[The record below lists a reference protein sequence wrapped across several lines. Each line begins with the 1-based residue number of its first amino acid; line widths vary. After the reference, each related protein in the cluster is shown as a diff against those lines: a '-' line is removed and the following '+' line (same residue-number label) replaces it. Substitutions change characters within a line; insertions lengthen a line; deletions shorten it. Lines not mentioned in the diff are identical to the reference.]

1 MIVLDLESKSRKSI
15 NTAVKDIKSL
25 LKKNGVECFYTGD
38 CVDAIIQKMIKNN
51 SNEAQRNITLNSLL
65 KIFELHEAI
74 RKVSGDFIA
83 IPKITSNI
91 HQP

>member
-1 MIVLDLESKSRKSI
+1 
-15 NTAVKDIKSL
+15 
-25 LKKNGVECFYTGD
+25 
-38 CVDAIIQKMIKNN
+38 MIKNN

-83 IPKITSNI
+83 IPKITGNI